1 LVSLSQKKLA
11 GQAVQVVKVEPSG
24 AVRPSP
30 QRSHTPAFKRYPC
43 KQVAALESVFAFT
56 LASQVYAP
64 GPGMAPPTFPQHF
77 PLSITVGVAPE
88 SQVAKTF
95 DTIKDIAIKIIIFV

>member
-1 LVSLSQKKLA
+1 VVSLSQKKLA

-43 KQVAALESVFAFT
+43 KQVKA
-56 LASQVYAP
+56 LASAVGEVSVAQVYAP
-64 GPGMAPPTFPQHF
+64 GPGMAPVAFPQHF
-77 PLSITVGVAPE
+77 PLSIEGGVAAE
-88 SQVAKTF
+88 SQVANTF
-95 DTIKDIAIKIIIFV
+95 DIIKDIAIKIIIFV